1 MKILA
6 IEHELS
12 NGTHDEF
19 QLFSRA
25 EALRVWELHQQG
37 IIREMY
43 FRADRNEAVLI
54 LECDDTESARE
65 ALETLPFVAK
75 KLIAFDLIPLK
86 AYPGFAGLFAPTANH
101 KQGN

>member
-6 IEHELS
+6 IEHELA
-12 NGTHDEF
+12 NIANDEF
-19 QLFSRA
+19 QQYSHA
-25 EALRVWELHQQG
+25 EALQVWELHQQG

-54 LECDDTESARE
+54 LECADPESARE

-75 KLIAFDLIPLK
+75 KLIAFDIIPLK
-86 AYPGFAGLFAPTANH
+86 AYPGFARLFAQPTNH
-101 KQGN
+101 QL